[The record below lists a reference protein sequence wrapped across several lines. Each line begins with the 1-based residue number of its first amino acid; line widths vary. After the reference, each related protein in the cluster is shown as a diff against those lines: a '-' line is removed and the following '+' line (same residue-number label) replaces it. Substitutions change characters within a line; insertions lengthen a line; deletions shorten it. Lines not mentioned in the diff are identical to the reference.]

1 MSYSVMREPN
11 PYLTPARVGLIM
23 IAVVVFGVIFVRAI
37 TMSEP
42 DAIRADIR
50 PEGVD
55 HATQGTGI
63 RGLRGSLP

>member
-1 MSYSVMREPN
+1 MMREPN

-23 IAVVVFGVIFVRAI
+23 IAVLVLGVIFVRVI

-50 PEGVD
+50 PEVAD
-55 HATQGTGI
+55 HVTQGTGGV